1 MTLSQVIETLSL
13 VAPLGLCFHDAA
25 TGERISDGLNV
36 SVYPETKS
44 VRKNRTSA
52 FPNRAGVYVLHRAYG
67 LENFP
72 NGTGDAEFWQDNPP
86 QKSYIVEVS
95 DTENRF
101 QSFQFTVELPVRGI
115 YQWENLPVA
124 SPTKKLSSIPLYSA
138 PTRKVFGGISV
149 IRAELRES
157 PANAS
162 PNLPAQ
168 TDAQLKP
175 VSFAVLEARFDG
187 DLIARGIAGKDGKIA
202 LLFPALSP
210 QSNPLVSP
218 PATATRV
225 SLAEQQWLLDLTIK
239 YEPNI
244 FQTSPPNLSESDE
257 EVFPDLRLV
266 LAQGTGTIW
275 ADAGKTE
282 EYTTATLYLG
292 RELILRSRAEIL
304 SPMPDEAT
312 ADSSFLFVSPAI

>member
-1 MTLSQVIETLSL
+1 MTLSPVIETLYL

-36 SVYPETKS
+36 SVYPETTS
-44 VRKNRTSA
+44 VRKHRMSAVANRS
-52 FPNRAGVYVLHRAYG
+52 GVYVLHKAYG

-72 NGTGDAEFWQDNPP
+72 HGTGDAEFWQDNPP
-86 QKSYIVEVS
+86 QKPYIVEVS
-95 DTENRF
+95 DTERRF
-101 QSFQFTVELPVRGI
+101 QSFRFTVDLPVRGI
-115 YQWENLPVA
+115 YQWENNPIV
-124 SPTKKLSSIPLYSA
+124 SPSKTLSSIPLYSS

-149 IRAELRES
+149 IRAELCES

-162 PNLPAQ
+162 PDLPFQDETGLNPA
-168 TDAQLKP
+168 
-175 VSFAVLEARFDG
+175 SFAVLEARFEG
-187 DLIARGIAGKDGKIA
+187 DLVARGIAGRDGKIA
-202 LLFPALSP
+202 LLFPSLSP

-225 SLAEQQWLLDLTIK
+225 SLAEQEWELDLTIK

-244 FQTSPPNLSESDE
+244 FQNSPPDLSESDE

-266 LAQGTGTIW
+266 LAQATGTIW
-275 ADAGKTE
+275 ADAGKAE
-282 EYTTATLYLG
+282 EYTTATLYPG
-292 RELILRSRAEIL
+292 RELILRSRAEIF